1 VPELPMEKSK
11 KKKDERLKVLFVSP
25 EVVPFA
31 KTGGLADVSGSLPIA
46 LKKLEVDVRVVLPL
60 YRMVQDREIEFHTL
74 FQNLELPLGKDILKA
89 NIVETRIA
97 GDIPVYMIDREDLYD
112 RPNLYGNANGD
123 YYDNL
128 ERFAFFSHAALL
140 LSEAISLSPDIVHC
154 HDWQTGLV
162 PALLKGPYSN
172 YPMVSSAATVFT
184 VHNLGYQGVFPAE
197 KVPMTGLPSKEFFHM
212 EGFEFWGKI
221 SLLKAGIV
229 YADGVTTVSTTYA
242 RQIQTPE
249 YGMGMEGVLSSR
261 RRVLHGILNGVD
273 YDLWDPAKDTHIAMN
288 YSPDDMAGKKKCKA
302 RLVQEMALDSS
313 LIKRPLGGI
322 ISRLDSQKGLDL
334 VVKILDEM
342 LDLDVG
348 LVVLGS
354 GDESIQ
360 ADIQDAARRRKG
372 RIRLFS
378 GFNDPLAHRIM
389 AGADMLLIPSRY
401 EPCGLTQMYA
411 LKYGNVPVVR
421 ATGGLADTIKPFDIK
436 TGKGN
441 GFTFGPYEPKAF
453 FKAVRKAVNTYDE
466 KRVWDR
472 IVANGMQEDFSWQR
486 SAKNYKKLYESFL
499 KE

>member
-1 VPELPMEKSK
+1 MEKSK
-11 KKKDERLKVLFVSP
+11 NKKNEKPKVLFVSP

-46 LKKLEVDVRVVLPL
+46 LKKLEVDVRIVLPL
-60 YRMVQDREIEFHTL
+60 YRMVQNREIEFHTL
-74 FQNLELPLGKDILKA
+74 FRNLEVPLGKDILKA

-140 LSEAISLSPDIVHC
+140 LSEAISFSPDVVHC

-162 PALLKGPYSN
+162 PVLLKGPYSN

-184 VHNLGYQGVFPAE
+184 VHNLGYQGIFPAE
-197 KVPMTGLPSKEFFHM
+197 KVSMTGLPSKEFFHM

-229 YADGVTTVSTTYA
+229 YADAVTTVSPTYS

-249 YGMGMEGVLSSR
+249 YGMGMEGVLSRR
-261 RRVLHGILNGVD
+261 RRVLYGILNGVN
-273 YDLWDPAKDTHIAMN
+273 YGLWDPAKDPHIAMN
-288 YSPDDMAGKKKCKA
+288 YSPDNMAGKKRCKA
-302 RLVQEMALDSS
+302 GLMQEMALDSS
-313 LIKRPLGGI
+313 LIERPLSGI

-334 VVKILDEM
+334 VVKILDDM
-342 LDLDVG
+342 LDLGVG

-360 ADIQDAARRRKG
+360 EAIQEAARSHKG
-372 RIRLFS
+372 LIGLFS

-411 LKYGNVPVVR
+411 LKYGTVPVVR
-421 ATGGLADTIKPFDIK
+421 ATGGLADTIEHFDTK

-441 GFTFGPYEPKAF
+441 GFTFGAYDPETLLDAIKE
-453 FKAVRKAVNTYDE
+453 AVNTYDK
-466 KRVWDR
+466 KRVWDE
-472 IVANGMQEDFSWQR
+472 IVANGMREDFSWKR
-486 SAKNYKKLYESFL
+486 SAKNYKNLYESVV